1 MPSLPAVCV
10 TVVLDQRWYKM
21 SKNGVLW
28 NPTLSGIVLK
38 KKKKNVSHWH
48 SFKLVQKVF
57 IWGVGGKADAG
68 GGWSNKKRS
77 VFGERN
83 TAKNEQVLTDGAETN

>member
-1 MPSLPAVCV
+1 MSPIDIHLN
-10 TVVLDQRWYKM
+10 LYKR
-21 SKNGVLW
+21 
-28 NPTLSGIVLK
+28 
-38 KKKKNVSHWH
+38 
-48 SFKLVQKVF
+48 F